1 MAPVPADAAPPPRS
15 LASRLRRP
23 AALVALSALAL
34 FAVLALLAPLLA
46 PYDPQSQLELL
57 ALRSRPPSLAH
68 PFGTDDVSRDVL
80 SRVLYGGRVSLA
92 VGVLATLVATGLG
105 TLVGTVAGWAGGR
118 VDAAVMRVVDTLL
131 AMPRLLVLIAV
142 FALWPGLPT
151 WALVLLVGAT
161 AWFPMSRMVRA
172 EVRAVRRRDHVL
184 AARALGAGDL
194 RLLRRH
200 VLPGVLGTVIV
211 AGTLLVGQMILLE
224 AALSFL
230 GVGVQPPDPSWG
242 NIVRDGF
249 PYMRSAWWISFFPGL
264 AITVTVC
271 CVNVLGDALRD
282 ALDPRQLPLR

>member
-1 MAPVPADAAPPPRS
+1 MRHEMGAAAPART
-15 LASRLRRP
+15 LAARLRRP
-23 AALVALSALAL
+23 PALAALAL
-34 FAVLALLAPLLA
+34 LGLFALLALLAPLLA
-46 PYDPQSQLELL
+46 AYDPTSQLELL
-57 ALRSRPPSLAH
+57 ALKSRPPSLAH

-80 SRVLYGGRVSLA
+80 SRVLHGGRVSLA
-92 VGVLATLVATGLG
+92 VGVLATLVATVLG
-105 TLVGTVAGWAGGR
+105 TLVGTLAGWVGGR
-118 VDAAVMRVVDTLL
+118 VDAVAMRVVDTLL
-131 AMPRLLVLIAV
+131 AMPRALVLIAV
-142 FALWPGLPT
+142 FALWPGLPV

-172 EVRAVRRRDHVL
+172 EVRAIRGRDHVL
-184 AARALGAGDL
+184 AARALGATDG

-200 VLPGVLGTVIV
+200 VLPGVLGTVVV
-211 AGTLLVGQMILLE
+211 ASTLLVGQVILLE

-230 GVGVQPPDPSWG
+230 GVGVQSPAPSWG